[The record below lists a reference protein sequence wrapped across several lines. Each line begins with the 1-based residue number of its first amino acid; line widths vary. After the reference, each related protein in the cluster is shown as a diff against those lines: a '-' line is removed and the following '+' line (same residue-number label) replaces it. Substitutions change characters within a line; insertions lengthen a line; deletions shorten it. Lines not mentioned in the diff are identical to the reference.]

1 VADHLPAPN
10 RALTIR
16 VFRHDPADPASVPRI
31 QAYPLAEESGM
42 TLFTA
47 LHRIR
52 DEQDPSLAF
61 DFSCRSAMCG
71 SCGMLVNGRPRLAC
85 RTMTRDLPAVI
96 QLMPMPVFRL
106 VRDLSVDTG
115 VWFQAMNGRI
125 EGWLCEAHPFDPA
138 APEDR
143 MDQATVD
150 AVYQA
155 DRCIEC
161 GLCVAGCATVAMR
174 PDFLGPAGLN
184 RIARFIL
191 DPRDVRG
198 AADFSVLSSS
208 EGVFG
213 CLGLLG
219 CHDYCPK
226 DLPLR
231 ERFAYLRRSLAWNLL
246 GLSGRGKG
254 R

>member
-1 VADHLPAPN
+1 MAEARV
-10 RALTIR
+10 LTIR
-16 VFRHDPADPASVPRI
+16 AFRHDPADQGSVPRL
-31 QAYPLAEESGM
+31 QDYTVTEEPGM
-42 TLFTA
+42 NLFTA

-52 DEQDPSLAF
+52 DEQDPSIAF
-61 DFSCRSAMCG
+61 DFSCRSAVCG
-71 SCGMLVNGRPRLAC
+71 SCGMLVNGKPRLAC
-85 RTMTRDLPAVI
+85 RTLTRDLPALI

-106 VRDLSVDTG
+106 IRDLSVDTG
-115 VWFQAMNGRI
+115 VWFRGMNGRI
-125 EGWLCEAHPFDPA
+125 ESWLHEARPFDPT
-138 APEDR
+138 APEER
-143 MDQATVD
+143 MDQAT
-150 AVYQA
+150 AEKVYDA

-161 GLCVAGCATVAMR
+161 GLCVAGCATAAMR
-174 PDFLGPAGLN
+174 PGFLGAAGLN
-184 RIARFIL
+184 RIGRFVL
-191 DPRDVRG
+191 DPRDTRS
-198 AADFSVLSSS
+198 AADFSVLSTG

-246 GLSGRGKG
+246 GLGGRK